1 MKKAREARKEKCG
14 KIREKM
20 AKERAKA
27 DEGYMKELPEG
38 VNPGADGQIQSQ
50 QGSHKEEIRRET
62 RKERLCTCRKDEE
75 CAGPQLNCKMQK

>member
-27 DEGYMKELPEG
+27 DEGYMKELQKVLTPEQMAKFRA
-38 VNPGADGQIQSQ
+38 NREAIKKKSDAKPGKKGCARAG
-50 QGSHKEEIRRET
+50 KT
-62 RKERLCTCRKDEE
+62 KE